1 MTMPNYAIWFGRLLV
16 LVGII
21 GYAYGMYN
29 GNASLTALIPAV
41 FGIVLMVLGHISQAK
56 ESMRKHL
63 MHVAMLFGT
72 LGFLLPAGRLLSKIG
87 EISMNAAVVSQIAMA
102 VICLIFVILGI
113 RSFIDARRSA

>member
-56 ESMRKHL
+56 EPMRKLL
-63 MHVAMLFGT
+63 MHVAMLLGA

-87 EISMNAAVVSQIAMA
+87 EISMNAAVISQIAMA
-102 VICLIFVILGI
+102 AICLIFVILGI
-113 RSFIDARRSA
+113 RSFIDARRSD